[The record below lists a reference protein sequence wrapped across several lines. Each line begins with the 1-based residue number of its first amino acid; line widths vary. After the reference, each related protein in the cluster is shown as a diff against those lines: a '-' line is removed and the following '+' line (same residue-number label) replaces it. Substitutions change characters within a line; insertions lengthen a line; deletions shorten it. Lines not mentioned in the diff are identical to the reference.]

1 MYKQSM
7 EDKMKKKENV
17 WKEILLN
24 NIIINKRKYIL
35 LLLIFIIG
43 IVLGVFFINNSDDT
57 QKKEINDYITNF
69 ITTLKENNSIDKN
82 ELLKESLKRNIIM
95 GITLWFIGTTIVGL
109 PLVYFFVLYKGLCI
123 GYTMSS
129 AILTLST
136 GKGIIFCISS
146 ILIHNIII
154 IPALLLI
161 AVSGTNLCQAILKNR
176 TKENIKLEIIRH
188 SIISI
193 IGIIFFMLS
202 SLVEVYI
209 STNFLLLIVKYI

>member
-1 MYKQSM
+1 
-7 EDKMKKKENV
+7 MKKRENV
-17 WKEILLN
+17 WKELILN

-82 ELLKESLKRNIIM
+82 ELLKASLKRNIIM
-95 GITLWFIGTTIVGL
+95 GITLWFIGTTIIGL

-136 GKGIIFCISS
+136 GKGIIAGR
-146 ILIHNIII
+146 L
-154 IPALLLI
+154 
-161 AVSGTNLCQAILKNR
+161 
-176 TKENIKLEIIRH
+176 
-188 SIISI
+188 
-193 IGIIFFMLS
+193 
-202 SLVEVYI
+202 
-209 STNFLLLIVKYI
+209 

>member
-1 MYKQSM
+1 
-7 EDKMKKKENV
+7 MKK
-17 WKEILLN
+17 
-24 NIIINKRKYIL
+24 NKRRLIL
-35 LLLIFIIG
+35 QTIREHVANNKKEYVIVSILFVIG
-43 IVLGVFFINNSDDT
+43 IYLGVFFINNSDDT

-109 PLVYFFVLYKGLCI
+109 PLVYLFVLFKCLSI